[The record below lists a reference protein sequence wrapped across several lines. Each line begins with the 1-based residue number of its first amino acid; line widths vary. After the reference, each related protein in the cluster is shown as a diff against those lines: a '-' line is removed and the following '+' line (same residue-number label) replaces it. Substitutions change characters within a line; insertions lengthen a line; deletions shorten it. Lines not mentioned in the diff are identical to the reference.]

1 MAGVEITV
9 TQGGV
14 TVNAIP
20 VFVLFKQI
28 NAIMPSNAPL
38 GLVEVRVI
46 CDGQTSAPETVR
58 VVATSVDIFT
68 ATGTGSGPGSITDL
82 NFALNTAVNAAAPNQ
97 VMIIWAT
104 GLHGITGPD
113 NIAPVDAG
121 PLQDFKDE
129 IDIEVFVGGRP
140 VVRIFY
146 AGRSATNAALDQI
159 IVELAPDVALGCFV
173 PVLVVAEGLLSNGV
187 TMATN
192 ADGEPCSDPEN
203 PLLTVATEG
212 GRFGTIALTRAEVLV
227 DLASLGL
234 APSSPEPEEKGFGT
248 NIEVTLDTAIASFT
262 EQPPLPMGTFS
273 PFVNLPPIGTCA
285 TFSTAGVD
293 VGGLWTR
300 TWAISAGA
308 RWMRA
313 PHSISLDCP
322 TTPRGQ
328 SNLVSPLLC
337 RFLARIRPCC
347 PSYLV

>member
-1 MAGVEITV
+1 
-9 TQGGV
+9 
-14 TVNAIP
+14 
-20 VFVLFKQI
+20 
-28 NAIMPSNAPL
+28 
-38 GLVEVRVI
+38 
-46 CDGQTSAPETVR
+46 
-58 VVATSVDIFT
+58 
-68 ATGTGSGPGSITDL
+68 
-82 NFALNTAVNAAAPNQ
+82 
-97 VMIIWAT
+97 MIIWAT